1 MLMSMACTKA
11 FAYDIAMENEDGKTI
26 YYNYI
31 NNSRELEVTSLSH
44 NKYYGDI
51 KIPET
56 VTILNNTRKVT
67 SIGRSAFYDC
77 TGLTSVTI
85 PASVTTIG
93 SYAFEYCKGL
103 TSVTIPASVTSIGES
118 AFSRCSGLKKVIV
131 KDLAAWC
138 EISFSNDS
146 SNPLYYAKHLYSDED
161 TEISNLLIPD
171 GVTSISKYAFCNC
184 SSLTSVTI
192 PSSVTSIGEEA
203 FSYCS
208 DLTSVTIPDGVT
220 SINAYAFQYCT
231 GLTSL
236 TIPGSVTS
244 IGNYAFQYC
253 TGLTSATISDG
264 VTSIG
269 GYAFS
274 YCTGLTSVT
283 IPASV
288 TFIGDSAFKNTYNLK
303 VIVKDIAA
311 WCNISFGYPND
322 FYPSPFWGGN
332 HKLYSDEN
340 TEITDLV
347 IPDGVTSIS
356 AYAFQFCDGLTSVT
370 IPASVT
376 TIGKDAF
383 ANCDD
388 LTSVTISDGVT
399 SIGQF
404 AFGSC
409 KGLTSVTIPASVTS
423 IGPSAFSGCSGLTS
437 VTIPDGVTTIGQSA
451 FSSCSGLTSVTIPGS
466 VTSIGDWAFNYCD
479 NLADFVSLIQEPFK
493 VSNIVTNFIYNN
505 GTLYVP
511 LGTIEKYKA
520 TDGWKQF
527 AWMEE
532 GMPAGIKLPNGNTS
546 NATEVQR
553 YTIGGESINSPQHG
567 INIVKMSD
575 GTTKKVMV
583 K

>member
-1 MLMSMACTKA
+1 MKTFNLTLLLTMLMSIACTKA
-11 FAYDIAMENEDGKTI
+11 FAYDIAVENEDGKTI

-31 NNSRELEVTSLSH
+31 NNDTELEVTYRSNYRYS
-44 NKYYGDI
+44 GDI

-67 SIGRSAFYDC
+67 SIGSSAFYD
-77 TGLTSVTI
+77 
-85 PASVTTIG
+85 
-93 SYAFEYCKGL
+93 CKGL
-103 TSVTIPASVTSIGES
+103 TSVTIPASVTSIGDDAFS
-118 AFSRCSGLKKVIV
+118 RCSGLTSLTIPGSVTSIGNYAFQYCTDLTSVTISDGVTSIGDDAFSRCSGLKKVIV

-138 EISFSNDS
+138 EISFSNDY
-146 SNPLYYAKHLYSDED
+146 SNPLYYAHHLYSDDD

-184 SSLTSVTI
+184 SSLTS
-192 PSSVTSIGEEA
+192 
-203 FSYCS
+203 
-208 DLTSVTIPDGVT
+208 
-220 SINAYAFQYCT
+220 
-231 GLTSL
+231 L

-253 TGLTSATISDG
+253 TGLTSVTIPDG

-274 YCTGLTSVT
+274 YCKGLTSVT

-288 TFIGDSAFKNTYNLK
+288 TFIGKSAFEMIYNLK

-311 WCNISFGYPND
+311 WCNISFGYPD
-322 FYPSPFWGGN
+322 DVFPSPFYGYH

-340 TEITDLV
+340 TEITELV

-356 AYAFQFCDGLTSVT
+356 AYAFEYCS
-370 IPASVT
+370 
-376 TIGKDAF
+376 
-383 ANCDD
+383 
-388 LTSVTISDGVT
+388 
-399 SIGQF
+399 
-404 AFGSC
+404 
-409 KGLTSVTIPASVTS
+409 GLTSVTIPASVTS
-423 IGPSAFSGCSGLTS
+423 IGDWAFSNCSGLTSVTISDGVTSIGDYAFHGCSGLTS
-437 VTIPDGVTTIGQSA
+437 VTIPACVTSISKGA
-451 FSSCSGLTSVTIPGS
+451 FHGCSGLTSVTIPASVTSIGSSAFENCTGLTSVTIPAS
-466 VTSIGDWAFNYCD
+466 VTSIGDDAFLYCD

-493 VSNIVTNFIYNN
+493 VRSIVSNFIYNN

-511 LGTIEKYKA
+511 EGTIEKYKA

-527 AWMEE
+527 MWMEE

-575 GTTKKVMV
+575 GTAKKVMV